1 MTFAAMG
8 KRKKIRI
15 SKSRVEN
22 MAFNDTIQHIF
33 KEGHIMKTIEE
44 IMKVTGC
51 DSKTAKILF
60 NELTKLPEE
69 IGNYMS
75 DHLDVVDAVDAVA
88 IGVDRLTEYSKYDGR
103 IMVKRVNK
111 KFPTYL
117 DGTPN
122 YDHWKYCFDC
132 LIDYVGVSAY

>member
-1 MTFAAMG
+1 
-8 KRKKIRI
+8 
-15 SKSRVEN
+15 
-22 MAFNDTIQHIF
+22 
-33 KEGHIMKTIEE
+33 MKTIEG
-44 IMKVTGC
+44 IMKATGC

-69 IGNYMS
+69 IGNFMS
-75 DHLDVVDAVDAVA
+75 DHLDIVNACNADA
-88 IGVDRLTEYSKYDGR
+88 IGVDRLTENSKYNGR
-103 IMVKRVNK
+103 IIVKQVNK
-111 KFPTYL
+111 DFPKLL

>member
-1 MTFAAMG
+1 
-8 KRKKIRI
+8 
-15 SKSRVEN
+15 
-22 MAFNDTIQHIF
+22 
-33 KEGHIMKTIEE
+33 MKTIEG
-44 IMKVTGC
+44 IMKATGC

-69 IGNYMS
+69 IGNFMS

-88 IGVDRLTEYSKYDGR
+88 IEVRRHFDYSRDGGN
-103 IMVKRVNK
+103 IIVKRVNK
-111 KFPTYL
+111 EFPTYL

>member
-1 MTFAAMG
+1 MTFVAMG
-8 KRKKIRI
+8 KRKSIRI

-22 MAFNDTIQHIF
+22 MAYNDTIQHIF

-44 IMKVTGC
+44 IMKVTEC
-51 DSKTAKILF
+51 NLEQAEQLF
-60 NELTKLPEE
+60 DELTKLPEKL
-69 IGNYMS
+69 GNFMS
-75 DHLDVVDAVDAVA
+75 DHLDIVNAYNADEIEV
-88 IGVDRLTEYSKYDGR
+88 IRHFGYSRDGGN
-103 IMVKRVNK
+103 IIVKRVNK

-122 YDHWKYCFDC
+122 YDNWKYCFDC